1 MLSVMATGGPRTSS
15 SSSSSTPAKALVR
28 FDLHGHAVGL
38 SLEVPFLV
46 PAASAHLASLQ
57 IPAADPRDNDIE
69 GAIVPYAEADVLRR
83 ISRDARPVGEDEPC
97 YHPLLELYRTG
108 DGGRWWIVDERWGMC
123 EIDLV
128 AGTWRSFVLP
138 SPAVDDITLFESAVW
153 WPMAILLRGRG
164 LHLIPAASF
173 GRNGRGVLLLSR
185 ADVTPELLALPQSG
199 IGIIGQRWT
208 ALREEGDGSIAL
220 LPVPGRTLSRSNQSR
235 SLAGDAPDAFD
246 AAALLACGPAR
257 CGLVLLAE
265 PMRRLQ
271 GSSSPLNPVA
281 AAREI
286 GLAWPVPPIGN
297 AKANTLPTGLAKRC
311 PIHRLSLGRDGS
323 DLPRLLTGTHASR
336 RAA

>member
-1 MLSVMATGGPRTSS
+1 MLYVMPTGGPISS
-15 SSSSSTPAKALVR
+15 SALVR

-38 SLEVPFLV
+38 SLEVPFLI
-46 PAASAHLASLQ
+46 PAAAAHLASLQ

-69 GAIVPYAEADVLRR
+69 GAILPYAEADVLRH

-97 YHPLLELYRTG
+97 YHPLLELYRTA

-138 SPAVDDITLFESAVW
+138 SPAVDDVTLFESSVW
-153 WPMAILLRGRG
+153 WPMALLLRG
-164 LHLIPAASF
+164 LHLVPATSF

-208 ALREEGDGSIAL
+208 ALREGTDGSIQL

-235 SLAGDAPDAFD
+235 SLAGDAPDTFD
-246 AAALLACGPAR
+246 ASALLACGPAR
-257 CGLVLLAE
+257 CDMVLLAE

-271 GSSSPLNPVA
+271 ASSSTLNPVA

-297 AKANTLPTGLAKRC
+297 AKANTLPTTLAKRC
-311 PIHRLSLGRDGS
+311 PIHRLSLGRDGA
-323 DLPRLLTGTHASR
+323 DLPRLLTRPRAR